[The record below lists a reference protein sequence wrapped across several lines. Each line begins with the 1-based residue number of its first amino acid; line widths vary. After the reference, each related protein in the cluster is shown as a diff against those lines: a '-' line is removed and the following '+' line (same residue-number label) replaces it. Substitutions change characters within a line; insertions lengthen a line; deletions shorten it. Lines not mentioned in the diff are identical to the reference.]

1 MEGQKNDNVSSG
13 LVLLKGGNS
22 GGRVE
27 GNIPF
32 LVFAVKWEATRW
44 QEHPASSWQLGCTA
58 QSGDFGGDPE
68 PHL

>member
-32 LVFAVKWEATRW
+32 LVFAVK
-44 QEHPASSWQLGCTA
+44 
-58 QSGDFGGDPE
+58 
-68 PHL
+68 